1 MTGNLFEQVFLTVK
15 PFTAVLDLLY
25 QKQTVISVFYLFVF
39 LYLIIFYFFIFYR
52 EHVDQNALT
61 KPKGLLWSRNQL

>member
-15 PFTAVLDLLY
+15 LFTAVLDLLY

-39 LYLIIFYFFIFYR
+39 LYLIIYLFFIFYR
-52 EHVDQNALT
+52 EHVD
-61 KPKGLLWSRNQL
+61 

>member
-25 QKQTVISVFYLFVF
+25 QKQTVISVLYLFVF
-39 LYLIIFYFFIFYR
+39 LYLIIYLFFIFYR
-52 EHVDQNALT
+52 EHVD
-61 KPKGLLWSRNQL
+61 